1 MVKSAFAIAVVPQG
15 IESSRMKRL
24 LILASM
30 LPLGG
35 CVSTA
40 GHIVMAPVHA
50 VGWTADKLTTSQAE
64 ADRNRGRRER
74 KEEERERK
82 QAKKDARKQRELE
95 KQQAK
100 YGEPTP

>member
-1 MVKSAFAIAVVPQG
+1 
-15 IESSRMKRL
+15 MKRL
-24 LILASM
+24 ITFALL

-50 VGWTADKLTTSQAE
+50 ASWTVDKMTTSQAE
-64 ADRNRGRRER
+64 ADRNRGRRDR
-74 KEEERERK
+74 KEEERARK
-82 QAKKDARKQRELE
+82 QAKKDAKKQRALE

-100 YGEPTP
+100 YSDPNAQ

>member
-1 MVKSAFAIAVVPQG
+1 
-15 IESSRMKRL
+15 MKRL
-24 LILASM
+24 LIFALL

-40 GHIVMAPVHA
+40 EHIVMAPVHA
-50 VGWTADKLTTSQAE
+50 ASWTVDKMTTSQSE

-74 KEEERERK
+74 KQDERDRK
-82 QAKKDARKQRELE
+82 QAKKDAKKQRELE

-100 YGEPTP
+100 YGEPNAQ

>member
-1 MVKSAFAIAVVPQG
+1 
-15 IESSRMKRL
+15 MKRL
-24 LILASM
+24 LTLALL

-40 GHIVMAPVHA
+40 ETVVMAPVHA
-50 VGWTADKLTTSQAE
+50 ASWTVDKLTTSQAE

-74 KEEERERK
+74 KEEEKERK
-82 QAKKDARKQRELE
+82 QAKKDAKKQRELE

-100 YGEPTP
+100 YSDPGQ

>member
-1 MVKSAFAIAVVPQG
+1 
-15 IESSRMKRL
+15 MKH
-24 LILASM
+24 LILPALL

-40 GHIVMAPVHA
+40 SHIVMAPVHA
-50 VGWTADKLTTSQAE
+50 AGWTVDKMTTSQSE

-82 QAKKDARKQRELE
+82 QAKKDAKKQRELE
-95 KQQAK
+95 KRQQEQD
-100 YGEPTP
+100 GPN

>member
-1 MVKSAFAIAVVPQG
+1 
-15 IESSRMKRL
+15 MKRPI
-24 LILASM
+24 ILALL

-82 QAKKDARKQRELE
+82 QAKKDAKKQRELE
-95 KQQAK
+95 KQQAR
-100 YGEPTP
+100 YSDPN

>member
-1 MVKSAFAIAVVPQG
+1 
-15 IESSRMKRL
+15 MKRL
-24 LILASM
+24 LVSALL

-35 CVSTA
+35 CVSTVTHVA
-40 GHIVMAPVHA
+40 MAPVHA

-74 KEEERERK
+74 KQEERDRK
-82 QAKKDARKQRELE
+82 QAKKDAKKQRELE

-100 YGEPTP
+100 YGEPNG

>member
-1 MVKSAFAIAVVPQG
+1 
-15 IESSRMKRL
+15 MKRL
-24 LILASM
+24 ILPALL

-40 GHIVMAPVHA
+40 SHIVMAPVHA
-50 VGWTADKLTTSQAE
+50 AGWTVDKMTTSQSE

-82 QAKKDARKQRELE
+82 QAKKDAKKQRELE
-95 KQQAK
+95 KRQQEQD
-100 YGEPTP
+100 GPN